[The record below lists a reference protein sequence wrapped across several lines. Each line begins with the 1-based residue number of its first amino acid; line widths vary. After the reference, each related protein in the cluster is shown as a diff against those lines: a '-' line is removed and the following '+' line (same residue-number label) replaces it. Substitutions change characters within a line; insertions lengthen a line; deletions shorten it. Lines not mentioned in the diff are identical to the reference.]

1 MLIPFPGIA
10 DSMGSILRNCRLGNR
25 PKDCKLTYRASQ
37 NDPHLGGACGEITTM
52 IKKGKK
58 LVNPLGKLFSEVG
71 SRSHRLVD
79 YITFQLRLKT
89 SNTR

>member
-1 MLIPFPGIA
+1 
-10 DSMGSILRNCRLGNR
+10 MGSFLRKCRVGNR
-25 PKDCKLTYRASQ
+25 LTNLKLTYRASQ

-58 LVNPLGKLFSEVG
+58 LVNPLGNLIWEVG
-71 SRSHRLVD
+71 SCIHRLVD
-79 YITFQLRLKT
+79 YIAFQLRLKT

>member
-1 MLIPFPGIA
+1 
-10 DSMGSILRNCRLGNR
+10 
-25 PKDCKLTYRASQ
+25 
-37 NDPHLGGACGEITTM
+37 M